1 MLGIREIYDNE
12 KNVGV
17 IVSYSP
23 SNEINYGFNLNE
35 VNIIKVIN
43 GEIVFTSLTNG
54 GVFNLENNNWYIVV
68 KALNNLIDISLEYT
82 KILILNLNVNSKSYN
97 LIKQIIDDRINN
109 LHVKENDL
117 KKVLICKQ

>member
-12 KNVGV
+12 QKVG
-17 IVSYSP
+17 IIISYNL
-23 SNEINYGFNLNE
+23 SNKINYGFNLNE

-109 LHVKENDL
+109 LHVKERDL

>member
-1 MLGIREIYDNE
+1 MLGVRDIYDN
-12 KNVGV
+12 KQKVG
-17 IVSYSP
+17 IIISYNL
-23 SNEINYGFNLNE
+23 SNKINYGFNLNE

-54 GVFNLENNNWYIVV
+54 GVFNLENNNWYIVI

-97 LIKQIIDDRINN
+97 LIKQIIEDRINN
-109 LHVKENDL
+109 LHVKESDL

>member
-1 MLGIREIYDNE
+1 MLGIRDIYDNE
-12 KNVGV
+12 QKVG
-17 IVSYSP
+17 IIISYNL
-23 SNEINYGFNLNE
+23 SNKINYGFNLNE

>member
-12 KNVGV
+12 QKVGV
-17 IVSYSP
+17 IVSYNL
-23 SNEINYGFNLNE
+23 SNKINYGFNLNE

-109 LHVKENDL
+109 LHVKESDL

>member
-1 MLGIREIYDNE
+1 MLGVRDIYDNDQ
-12 KNVGV
+12 KVG
-17 IVSYSP
+17 IIISYNL
-23 SNEINYGFNLNE
+23 SNKINYGFNLNE

-109 LHVKENDL
+109 LHVKESDL